1 MLMAGEVSPPSL
13 MVLARL
19 EISLLKLLQAIKKN
33 LIIFFLACSS
43 LFI

>member
-1 MLMAGEVSPPSL
+1 MLMAGEVSPPSQ
-13 MVLARL
+13 MVLAHL

-33 LIIFFLACSS
+33 LIFFLACSS